1 MQNASMMGWR
11 VGGGGGGDDLA
22 RVLKCHYYVFKIS
35 TMLPAAQKLP
45 PVFKRELGCHHPL
58 GLFVSPSKTAL
69 CSDLLLYLLLSQ

>member
-1 MQNASMMGWR
+1 MQNVLHDRWR

-22 RVLKCHYYVFKIS
+22 RVLKCHCYVFKIS

-58 GLFVSPSKTAL
+58 SICFTLQNSLVF
-69 CSDLLLYLLLSQ
+69 